1 MTEPGPD
8 GDPRLAALRAQG
20 AQHVDPVRFRYIEAL
35 ARRAVAHGGEVRRL
49 LDDKLARALTA
60 YGGQVEQ
67 ARTEAGQTLTRL
79 AQRFPD
85 AAGDLHRLHAD
96 GEFGGLRRREAQ
108 LEARSRR
115 GPLADLLRHI
125 DRHVPQQV
133 EAAAAL
139 APASPL
145 GQPVE
150 LKALWQFRST
160 WTRLSADRQLAR
172 SLAEVPRNPGPLNSH
187 LLALRSL
194 QLMQALS
201 PAYLQRFMTQIEALL
216 WLEQASTGHAALPAK
231 AVRREGDKPRKSG
244 RSDAGRSPSGRR
256 T

>member
-1 MTEPGPD
+1 MTDQGTA

-20 AQHVDPVRFRYIEAL
+20 AQRVDPTRFRYLEAL
-35 ARRAVAHGGEVRRL
+35 ARRAATHAGEVRRL
-49 LDDKLARALTA
+49 LDDKLAQALTA
-60 YGGQVEQ
+60 YDAQVEQ
-67 ARTEAGQTLTRL
+67 ARVEAGQTLTRL

-85 AAGDLHRLHAD
+85 AAADLQGLHAGGD
-96 GEFGGLRRREAQ
+96 FGGLRRRAAQ

-125 DRHVPQQV
+125 DRHAPQQV
-133 EAAAAL
+133 EAVAAL
-139 APASPL
+139 APASPV
-145 GQPVE
+145 GHPAE
-150 LKALWQFRST
+150 LKALQEFRST
-160 WTRLSADRQLAR
+160 WARLSVDRQLAR

-194 QLMQALS
+194 QLMQQLS

-216 WLEQASTGHAALPAK
+216 WLEQASTGHTSLPAK
-231 AVRREGDKPRKSG
+231 AVRREADKPRKSG
-244 RSDAGRSPSGRR
+244 RSQSGQR